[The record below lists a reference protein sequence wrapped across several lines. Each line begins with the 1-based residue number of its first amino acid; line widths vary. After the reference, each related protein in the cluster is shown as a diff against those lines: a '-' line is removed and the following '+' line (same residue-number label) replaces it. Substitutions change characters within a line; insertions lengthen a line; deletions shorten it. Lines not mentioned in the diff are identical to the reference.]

1 MRENFDLQFFSKILD
16 KITSNIRVMNAE
28 TNEILYMN
36 DCCKRTFH
44 EENLVGK
51 KCWEVLQK
59 DKKQQCEVCKI
70 DELKKQEMGKPYF
83 WKEYNSI
90 TDKVYLIFWRMW
102 EKSCTIYRM
111 LLILQSTL
119 SFAKMLQQMS

>member
-1 MRENFDLQFFSKILD
+1 MLGS
-16 KITSNIRVMNAE
+16 IT
-28 TNEILYMN
+28 
-36 DCCKRTFH
+36 
-44 EENLVGK
+44 
-51 KCWEVLQK
+51 K
-59 DKKQQCEVCKI
+59 DKKQQCEFCKI

-90 TDKVYLIFWRMW
+90 TDKVYLI
-102 EKSCTIYRM
+102 EDILENVEESCTIYRM

>member
-44 EENLVGK
+44 EENPVGK
-51 KCWEVLQK
+51 KC
-59 DKKQQCEVCKI
+59 
-70 DELKKQEMGKPYF
+70 
-83 WKEYNSI
+83 
-90 TDKVYLIFWRMW
+90 
-102 EKSCTIYRM
+102 
-111 LLILQSTL
+111 
-119 SFAKMLQQMS
+119 

>member
-44 EENLVGK
+44 EENPVGK

-59 DKKQQCEVCKI
+59 I
-70 DELKKQEMGKPYF
+70 
-83 WKEYNSI
+83 
-90 TDKVYLIFWRMW
+90 
-102 EKSCTIYRM
+102 KSNNV
-111 LLILQSTL
+111 
-119 SFAKMLQQMS
+119 SFVK